1 MFYIRTW
8 KCEMKIKVR
17 FFSWKCSETL
27 RGIIF
32 ECVVSRNS
40 FHSKWHLIRC
50 IKICLWVLFSIVNL
64 HYSHCVELGRRQ
76 SDFIR
81 SRLITFEGILFV
93 IISCSNFREKLKVEM
108 PKGNRMIWA
117 FLYTNYL
124 KCSYN
129 VTSQNLKTQCFY

>member
-8 KCEMKIKVR
+8 KCEMKMKMR

-27 RGIIF
+27 RGMIF

-40 FHSKWHLIRC
+40 FYSKWHLIRC

-81 SRLITFEGILFV
+81 SRLITFEGILFF
-93 IISCSNFREKLKVEM
+93 IISCFNSYCGFYHSWISFIKTFIPFCAEITKYISLRLK
-108 PKGNRMIWA
+108 I
-117 FLYTNYL
+117 
-124 KCSYN
+124 
-129 VTSQNLKTQCFY
+129 